1 MDHVH
6 RRTRLRYQGQV
17 RSQLEQT
24 GDLGGSNPYGRCQE
38 DATAKPKR
46 SESNSRVPLWPL
58 KWVGESLRVLAD
70 LPRL

>member
-6 RRTRLRYQGQV
+6 RRNQLRYQGQV

-46 SESNSRVPLWPL
+46 SESSSRVPLWPPGNL
-58 KWVGESLRVLAD
+58 DPLFRKGPLR
-70 LPRL
+70 P